1 MAEVVRAPINKK
13 RHLIALLFTF
23 AAFIIGI
30 LIGVLITNER
40 LDFSNE
46 VSQDQRL
53 ELESIQ
59 LQYIYITSLLESENC
74 PAILRA
80 MEENLNS
87 LEIARIKLEG
97 FISQTRNKEFQFI
110 KRDYILSELRY
121 WILAQQTQKI
131 CEDDSIKV
139 LFFYTKEEQCSDCPT
154 QGLILTN
161 IKKKLEEKILIFSL
175 DTQQEEPMV
184 QILKQSFNITTVPTI
199 VFKDKKIEGLTKL
212 DELYPVVCGEYK
224 EKPEECSKYEKE

>member
-1 MAEVVRAPINKK
+1 MAEVVREPINKK
-13 RHLIALLFTF
+13 RHLIALLFTL

-30 LIGVLITNER
+30 LIGILITNER

-80 MEENLNS
+80 LEENLNS
-87 LEIARIKLEG
+87 LEIARIKLEN
-97 FISQTRNKEFQFI
+97 FISQTKNKEFQFI
-110 KRDYILSELRY
+110 KRDYVLSEIRY
-121 WILAQQTQKI
+121 WILAQQTQKV
-131 CEDDSIKV
+131 CEDDSLKV
-139 LFFYTKEEQCSDCPT
+139 LFFYAEEEQCGDCST

-161 IKKKLEEKILIFSL
+161 IKEKLEEKILIFSL
-175 DTQQEEPMV
+175 DAQQEEPMV
-184 QILKQSFNITTVPTI
+184 QILKQSFNITAVPTI

-212 DELYPVVCGEYK
+212 DELYPLICEEYK
-224 EKPEECSKYEKE
+224 EKPEECNKHEAE